1 MALSFVSSQLEYYNI
16 QRIDEYSLAK
26 CYISPPK
33 IGIENDNG
41 KEKQAEA
48 SKADVMRWRWMW
60 H

>member
-1 MALSFVSSQLEYYNI
+1 MALSSVSSQLEYYNI
-16 QRIDEYSLAK
+16 QRIDRYSIAK

-48 SKADVMRWRWMW
+48 SKADVMR
-60 H
+60 

>member
-1 MALSFVSSQLEYYNI
+1 MALSSVSSQLQYYNI
-16 QRIDEYSLAK
+16 QRIEKYSIVK

-48 SKADVMRWRWMW
+48 SKADVMR
-60 H
+60 